1 METIRKV
8 GGLMIGVALGLLL
21 VSHPGE
27 AQVKRGRTRA
37 AETKYLMKGVIQPSC
52 AAIGALLKQDSAEPG
67 TWDKVATHASV
78 INELSYSIMDDGR
91 CPDSSWAG
99 AAKTL
104 RESSAQILAAAQ
116 EKNVVDARAA
126 FKSLTTACATCHKSH
141 RKP

>member
-8 GGLMIGVALGLLL
+8 RGLVIGL
-21 VSHPGE
+21 VLVLSLFTFAGE

-52 AAIGALLKQDSAEPG
+52 AAIGALLKQDGAEPG

-99 AAKTL
+99 AAKSL
-104 RESSAQILAAAQ
+104 RESSATILVAAR
-116 EKNVVDARAA
+116 EKNVAEARTA
-126 FKSLTTACATCHKSH
+126 FKSLTAACATCHKTH
-141 RKP
+141 RKQ